1 MVDSGD
7 QHRIRGGALNRH
19 ILIAG
24 AAGAARQPGMPDG
37 TRVSY
42 FAPAPALRTALT
54 GYNAYAALSD
64 APRVD
69 RFLPAPVM
77 ICVGVDAAPVA
88 AEIGR
93 HRFDPVATASVY
105 GPTTRPLRIT
115 SRGGAMIG
123 IGISPIGWARL
134 SKRSAVD
141 IQNRVVPVAN
151 LLGERLAQRLV
162 EQLNAAPAVED
173 IAATLD
179 AIMAPLLEKPHPE
192 EPLIAALAAVIVGD
206 GDPDIGTVAAQLGVP
221 TAKLRRIAMRYFG
234 MTPKLL
240 LRRARFLR
248 SFLREAGLD
257 GTGRAGQI
265 DPSYFDQ
272 SHYLRDAQTFLGTT
286 PRRFLMEEHIF
297 LMGSLH
303 ARAAA
308 LGAPTQA
315 LHGAGGVNLAAS

>member
-1 MVDSGD
+1 MD
-7 QHRIRGGALNRH
+7 RH
-19 ILIAG
+19 ILIAATAG
-24 AAGAARQPGMPDG
+24 DAAHPGFPEG
-37 TRVSY
+37 THVSY
-42 FAPAPALRTALT
+42 FQPAPALRTALT

-64 APRVD
+64 DARVD

-77 ICVGVDAAPVA
+77 ICIGIDAAPVTV
-88 AEIGR
+88 EIGR

-134 SKRSAVD
+134 SKRAAVD
-141 IQNRVVPVAN
+141 IQNRVVPVTA
-151 LLGERLAQRLV
+151 LLGERLADRLV
-162 EQLNAAPAVED
+162 RDLAATKAVAD
-173 IAATLD
+173 IAPTLD
-179 AIMAPLLEKPHPE
+179 AIMAPLLAKPHPE
-192 EPLIAALAAVIVGD
+192 EPLIAAIAAVIVAD
-206 GDPDIGTVAAQLGVP
+206 GDPDIGSVAAMLGVP
-221 TAKLRRIAMRYFG
+221 TSKLRRTAMRYFG

-257 GTGRAGQI
+257 GSGRPGQI
-265 DPSYFDQ
+265 DPTYFDQ
-272 SHYLRDAQTFLGTT
+272 SHFLRDAQTFLNTT
-286 PRRFLMEEHIF
+286 PRRFLMEEHLF
-297 LMGSLH
+297 LLGSLH

-315 LHGAGGVNLAAS
+315 LHPLERDVA